1 MIGRWS
7 AAAVVTTMMLG
18 AAAAPVAGTGRLVV
32 LSSLGGQG
40 SYAVAM
46 NDRGD
51 LIGSSVD
58 AAGEYQ
64 AVVWWRGQRTPTP
77 LRTAGAAPASI
88 NERGH
93 IAGWV
98 PGGLFLWREGSVA
111 YLKRSAVSFG
121 ATFVNDRDQVAST
134 ATGPDG
140 ALRAVLWQ
148 RGSLTKLPTP
158 AGTDSRAVGLNNS
171 GEVIGVLTGPGDQTG
186 QGVLWRDGRM
196 IRLGTLGGAG
206 STPAVINDRGQVAGT
221 SAVAGAEGDRPFLW
235 ERGRMTDLLAGT
247 TATTGR
253 VGDLNEAG
261 TLTGSAQSGPS
272 DRRPVVWRDGRMIDI
287 GLPGHTGGGS
297 DLNDRGDVTGTTWAD
312 PQSLT
317 VPFRW
322 RDGHTTL
329 YPEPAFDIAVT
340 VIGVDRDGVVGV
352 DQETSADG
360 NRVLRSA

>member
-1 MIGRWS
+1 MIGTLNTV
-7 AAAVVTTMMLG
+7 AAVTTVML
-18 AAAAPVAGTGRLVV
+18 AAPAADTGRLVA
-32 LSSLGGQG
+32 LSSLGGPG

-51 LIGSSVD
+51 IIGSSVD
-58 AAGEYQ
+58 AAGDHQ

-77 LRTAGAAPASI
+77 LRTAGAAPTSI

-98 PGGLFLWREGSVA
+98 PGGLFLWRDGSVA
-111 YLKRSAVSFG
+111 YLRRGAVASFG

-140 ALRAVLWQ
+140 ASRAVLWQ
-148 RGSLTKLPTP
+148 RGSLTGLPTP

-171 GEVIGVLTGPGDQTG
+171 GEVIGVLTGPGDQAG
-186 QGVLWRDGRM
+186 QGVLWRGGRM

-221 SAVAGAEGDRPFLW
+221 SAVAGAEGEHPFLW

-247 TATTGR
+247 TATSGR
-253 VGDLNEAG
+253 VSDLNEAG
-261 TLTGSAQSGPS
+261 TMTGSAQSGPG

-312 PQSLT
+312 PQSLA

-322 RDGHTTL
+322 RDGQTTL

-340 VIGVDRDGVVGV
+340 IIGVDRHGVLGV